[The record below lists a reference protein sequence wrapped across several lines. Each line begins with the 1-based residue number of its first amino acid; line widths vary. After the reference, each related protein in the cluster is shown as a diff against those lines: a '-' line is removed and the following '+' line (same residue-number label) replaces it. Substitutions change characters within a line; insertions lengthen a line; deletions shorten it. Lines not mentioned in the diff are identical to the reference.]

1 MPAMPR
7 TGSTASCSR
16 RPARSTPA
24 PTRSSATSLPS
35 ACSDYRG
42 RKPNMDFT
50 FEDQQLA
57 FRDAIHKFLMV
68 EAAPEMLR
76 ERWETTRT
84 GRSAELRA
92 KLADQGLTARS
103 VPEAFGGIG
112 LGDVDWAV
120 GSAACRE
127 REGKNV

>member
-42 RKPNMDFT
+42 RQPNMDFT

-76 ERWETTRT
+76 EIWETTRT
-84 GRSAELRA
+84 GPRPAER
-92 KLADQGLTARS
+92 R
-103 VPEAFGGIG
+103 GGQ
-112 LGDVDWAV
+112 
-120 GSAACRE
+120 
-127 REGKNV
+127 EGVRLCQFRWSTYNKKKKNNT